1 MEGSQDASM
10 GSRSVRMQVM
20 VGLLGCFSS
29 CLAQTGPS
37 DVPRQ
42 LDLPDPAVYASFF
55 RQVAQLAGVS
65 ESTPILL
72 NGEPS
77 TLTRH
82 TPQERLGLTDQE
94 TQVLNELA
102 TDCDAESRL
111 LDDAVKRLTFE
122 RRLRVIMSQEIP
134 DRLTQSLRDLDES
147 RARIVADH
155 VQRLEAAFGA
165 ERFRT
170 LNDYIRSRQK
180 DASFFPALPDPS
192 RPVPKKAAAAKK

>member
-1 MEGSQDASM
+1 M
-10 GSRSVRMQVM
+10 GSRRVRMQV
-20 VGLLGCFSS
+20 VLGLLGGFSP

-37 DVPRQ
+37 DVQRQ
-42 LDLPDPAVYASFF
+42 PGLPDRAVYESFF
-55 RQVAQLAGVS
+55 RQVAQLAGGS
-65 ESTPILL
+65 DSTPILL

-77 TLTRH
+77 TLTRA
-82 TPQERLGLTDQE
+82 TPQARLGLTDQE
-94 TQVLNELA
+94 AQVLNELA
-102 TDCDAESRL
+102 TDCAAESL
-111 LDDAVKRLTFE
+111 LLNDAVKRLTFE
-122 RRLRVIMSQEIP
+122 RRLRVISSQEIP

-170 LNDYIRSRQK
+170 LNEYIRSRQK
-180 DASFFPALPDPS
+180 DANFFPALSDPN

>member
-1 MEGSQDASM
+1 MSSGRVQ
-10 GSRSVRMQVM
+10 MQVM
-20 VGLLGCFSS
+20 LGLLGCFSS

-42 LDLPDPAVYASFF
+42 PDLPDPAVYASFF

-170 LNDYIRSRQK
+170 LNEYIRSRQK
-180 DASFFPALPDPS
+180 DANFFPALSDPN